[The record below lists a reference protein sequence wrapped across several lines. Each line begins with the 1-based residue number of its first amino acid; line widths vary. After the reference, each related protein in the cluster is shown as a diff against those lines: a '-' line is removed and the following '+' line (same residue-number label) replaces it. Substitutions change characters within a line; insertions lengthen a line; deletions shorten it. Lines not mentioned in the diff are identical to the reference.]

1 MFSFLPLSVLNW
13 YLPLTLQRAGNFA
26 HCNLS
31 VGEHEYLFIVC
42 ICPLCL
48 LPLSPSVCQTSHF
61 LSFLFHLP
69 LHCYLAFSFVRVYIC
84 TYQRVLY
91 RTGRYVIRPSINME
105 ILKSHLCLDK
115 CLWSKLRLVCHYTHA
130 SSKVHVKLNIIMYWH
145 SFFFKGGVLSVL
157 GFTYLSED
165 FCRGISTRSMLHL
178 CCLRKCGSADRH
190 L

>member
-1 MFSFLPLSVLNW
+1 MLSFLPLSVLHW

-61 LSFLFHLP
+61 PSFLFHLP

-84 TYQRVLY
+84 TYQCILY
-91 RTGRYVIRPSINME
+91 RTGRYVIRPSVNME
-105 ILKSHLCLDK
+105 ILSSFVSG
-115 CLWSKLRLVCHYTHA
+115 WERLMNVCGQ
-130 SSKVHVKLNIIMYWH
+130 SLGLFVNIH
-145 SFFFKGGVLSVL
+145 RQVLK
-157 GFTYLSED
+157 
-165 FCRGISTRSMLHL
+165 SMLSWTL
-178 CCLRKCGSADRH
+178 LGTGTVFSLKGAFSQF
-190 L
+190 